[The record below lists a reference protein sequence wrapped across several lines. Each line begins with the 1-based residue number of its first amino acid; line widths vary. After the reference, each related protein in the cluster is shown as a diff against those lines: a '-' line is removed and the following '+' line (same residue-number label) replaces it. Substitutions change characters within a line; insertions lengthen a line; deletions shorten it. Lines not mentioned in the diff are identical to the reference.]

1 MKDKKYLSELLTD
14 EDITKNPVTCIV
26 AGLGSGKSSW
36 VEGIH
41 TTHEEVKGLV
51 DRYKAL
57 YMTSRRSKVDESHQN
72 NPALLKS
79 IDSFFEHKET
89 LGQAESVGC
98 TFSHVVEYIKRSR
111 ITNPWF
117 WREFDY
123 IVVDECHSIA
133 TDSTFTESSVI
144 YDFLLAVY
152 EDCIKD
158 KEAAAI
164 RTRIILMTATP
175 SPIPTLLYNLNT
187 HIIDLST
194 QTRWI
199 KPLTMNILPFY
210 GIADDIKV
218 ELEWGGR
225 VVYYSTFFDKYEE
238 LIELATSVG
247 ITQSQIIIDVSNEK
261 KQREIKEKYPII
273 YAKTE
278 DFRNNLSRS
287 KVIDENIKLVITNSK
302 NKEGININSEVDLLV
317 VENHYYTDIKQI
329 CGRFRLGVPVAL
341 IVDDARQFDLNDSYT
356 EEYRLACGMVES
368 YNYYIQP
375 FRSRIEN
382 NDEQII
388 GEIEKLLK
396 HSKHIAFNWFKYC
409 FEINECYSDCQAD
422 YFASLSN
429 YENRMTA
436 DCGWMDIGD
445 SDPYF
450 EELIGYAHTR
460 EELPQRTMEEEFTFC
475 CIVCNYS
482 LGSVINYYELNNFS
496 RMLNTLYKKRHKGK
510 TFDKV
515 SCLLKKYGYK
525 ARPIGKHTL
534 KEEQLYCIEKVA

>member
-1 MKDKKYLSELLTD
+1 MNDKKYLSELVTD
-14 EDITKNPVTCIV
+14 EEIKQNPVTCIV
-26 AGLGSGKSSW
+26 AGVGSGKSTW

-41 TTHEEVKGLV
+41 STHEEVKGLV

-57 YMTSRRSKVDESHQN
+57 YITSRRSKVDESHQN
-72 NPALLKS
+72 NPNLLKS
-79 IDSFFEHKET
+79 IDYFFERKEALPQT
-89 LGQAESVGC
+89 ESVAC
-98 TFSHVVEYIKRSR
+98 TFAHLVEYIKRSR
-111 ITNPWF
+111 STNPCF
-117 WREFDY
+117 WRDFDF
-123 IVVDECHSIA
+123 IIVDECHSIA
-133 TDSTFTESSVI
+133 TDSTFTESAVI
-144 YDFLLAVY
+144 YDFLFAVY

-158 KEAAAI
+158 KEVSDI
-164 RTRIILMTATP
+164 GTRIILMTATP
-175 SPIPTLLYNLNT
+175 SPIPTLLDNLNA
-187 HIIDLST
+187 HIIDLSA

-199 KPLTMNILPFY
+199 KPHTISILPFCE
-210 GIADDIKV
+210 IVDNIKF
-218 ELEWGGR
+218 ELEFEGR
-225 VVYYSTFFDKYEE
+225 VVYYSTFFDKYED
-238 LIELATSVG
+238 LISLAQSVG
-247 ITQSQIIIDVSNEK
+247 IAQSQIVIDVSNEK

-273 YAKTE
+273 YANTE
-278 DFRNNLSRS
+278 DFKNNLSRS

-302 NKEGININSEVDLLV
+302 NKEGININSDIDLLV

-341 IVDDARQFDLNDSYT
+341 IVDDARQFDLSDSYT

-436 DCGWMDIGD
+436 ECGWMDIGD